1 MSMSRMPRSMS
12 AASRK
17 TTVAV
22 VLALGMS
29 SLAACGQDSAGPE
42 AGEVTLEDLQGMER
56 QVGDLEDRIGVLEE
70 ADPAGAV
77 DPAVADDAIFTDPE
91 PLIGQEVTVSGAVSE
106 MVTAASELGS
116 AFRIGGD
123 SGEPVA
129 VLSATPQA
137 ELDAD
142 DVVQVSGKVMKVQR
156 DSFEEDFG
164 VAADELFDD
173 ADAFFADAEGQAAI
187 SAERIKV
194 LQEQAN
200 S

>member
-1 MSMSRMPRSMS
+1 MSMSRNMS

-42 AGEVTLEDLQGMER
+42 AGGATLEDLQGIEQ
-56 QVGDLEDRIGVLEE
+56 QVGALEDRVGALEE
-70 ADPAGAV
+70 ADPGVPV
-77 DPAVADDAIFTDPE
+77 DPAVADDEIFTDPE
-91 PLIGQEVTVSGAVSE
+91 PLIGQKVTVSGTVSE
-106 MVTAASELGS
+106 MVTAASDMSS

-129 VLSATPQA
+129 VLSATPPA

-142 DVVQVSGKVMKVQR
+142 DVVQVSGMVVRVQR
-156 DSFEEDFG
+156 DSFEKDFG

-173 ADAFFADAEGQAAI
+173 ADAFFEQAEGQAAI
-187 SAERIKV
+187 SADRIEV
-194 LQEQAN
+194 LQEQAE